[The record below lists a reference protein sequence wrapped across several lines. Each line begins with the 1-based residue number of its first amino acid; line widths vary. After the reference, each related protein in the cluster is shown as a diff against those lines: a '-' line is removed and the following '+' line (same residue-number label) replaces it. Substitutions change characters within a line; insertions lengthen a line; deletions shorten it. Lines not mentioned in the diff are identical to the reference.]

1 MPEDF
6 VTGDRRPL
14 TTVLAANLISITG
27 NCLTYMGVPWFVLQ
41 STGSAAKVGIVTF
54 CTLLP
59 AVLAALVGGP
69 VIDRIGRR
77 RVSVASDLACGV
89 AVAAIPL
96 LQFVGVLRFWMLCV
110 LMAVTGLFR
119 SPGETARGVLLPTL
133 AERAK
138 MPLPRAAGL
147 YDGAAR
153 CAALTGSA
161 LGGVLI
167 AVIGAENVLLV
178 DAATFAVSA
187 PLFACGVRG
196 LPEAQAQR
204 QVEATS
210 LRAYPRELAE
220 GYRFLAATPL
230 LLGLCLMTLVTRGLD
245 QGWSAVLLPVDARV
259 ELDGSIDLGLLNAAF
274 GVCALAGALVFG
286 AVGSRFRRWPVFTIA
301 FLVGGLPRFV
311 VAAFTDTF
319 APLAVIM
326 AVEGLAF
333 GVLNPIMAT
342 VTYETVPE
350 ELRSRV
356 LSATTASVQLVTPM
370 GGLVAGFLVDSA
382 GLPCTLLT
390 VGGVY
395 LLATFCPL
403 IFPVWRQMDST
414 GSPHDGAEG
423 SPPRV
428 SGRSGCSHGDGSFGA
443 AHKQTSVPPVASS
456 DGGPCLLR

>member
-1 MPEDF
+1 
-6 VTGDRRPL
+6 
-14 TTVLAANLISITG
+14 
-27 NCLTYMGVPWFVLQ
+27 MGVPWFVLQ
-41 STGSAAKVGIVTF
+41 STGSAAKAGIVAF

-59 AVLAALVGGP
+59 AVLAALVTGP

-77 RVSVASDLACGV
+77 RVSVASDLACGI

-96 LQFVGVLRFWMLCV
+96 LHFAGVLHFWMLCV
-110 LMAVTGLFR
+110 LMAITGLFR
-119 SPGETARGVLLPTL
+119 APGETARGVLLPTL
-133 AERAK
+133 AERAGI
-138 MPLPRAAGL
+138 PLTRAAGL

-153 CAALTGSA
+153 CAALTGAA

-167 AVIGAENVLLV
+167 AVLGAENVLWV

-187 PLFACGVRG
+187 PLFAFGVRD

-204 QVEATS
+204 RVEPTS
-210 LRAYPRELAE
+210 LHAYRRELAE

-230 LLGLCLMTLVTRGLD
+230 LLSLCLMTLVTRGLD

-286 AVGSRFRRWPVFTIA
+286 AVGSHFRRWPVFTIA
-301 FLVGGLPRFV
+301 FLIGGLPRFV

-342 VTYETVPE
+342 VTYEKVPE

-370 GGLVAGFLVDSA
+370 GGLAAGFLVDSA
-382 GLPCTLLT
+382 GLPCALLMA
-390 VGGVY
+390 GGVY
-395 LLATFCPL
+395 LLATLCPL
-403 IFPVWRQMDST
+403 IFPVWRQMDGT
-414 GSPHDGAEG
+414 DSPHDRAEG
-423 SPPRV
+423 SPPRA
-428 SGRSGCSHGDGSFGA
+428 SGS
-443 AHKQTSVPPVASS
+443 KQV
-456 DGGPCLLR
+456 

>member
-1 MPEDF
+1 MPEDSL
-6 VTGDRRPL
+6 TGDRRPL

-41 STGSAAKVGIVTF
+41 STGSAAKVGVVAF

-59 AVLAALVGGP
+59 VVLAALVGGP

-77 RVSVASDLACGV
+77 RVSVASDLACGI

-96 LQFVGVLRFWMLCV
+96 LQFAGILQFWMLCV
-110 LMAVTGLFR
+110 LMAMTGLFR
-119 SPGETARGVLLPTL
+119 SPGETARGVLLPSL
-133 AERAK
+133 AERAG
-138 MPLPRAAGL
+138 MPLARAAGL

-161 LGGVLI
+161 LAGVLI
-167 AVIGAENVLLV
+167 AVFGAGNVLLV
-178 DAATFAVSA
+178 DAATFAVAA
-187 PLFACGVRG
+187 PLFAFGVRG

-204 QVEATS
+204 QIE
-210 LRAYPRELAE
+210 RASWRVYRRELAE
-220 GYRFLAATPL
+220 GYRFMAAAPL

-245 QGWSAVLLPVDARV
+245 QGWSAVLLPVHARE
-259 ELDGSIDLGLLNAAF
+259 ELGGSIDLGLLNAAF
-274 GVCALAGALVFG
+274 GVCALTGALVYG
-286 AVGSRFRRWPVFTIA
+286 AVGSRFRRWLVFTIA
-301 FLVGGLPRFV
+301 FLVVGLPRFV
-311 VAAFTDTF
+311 VAAFTDAF

-326 AVEGLAF
+326 AVEGLAC

-356 LSATTASVQLVTPM
+356 LSATTAAVQLATPL
-370 GGLVAGFLVDSA
+370 GGLAAGVLVDSA
-382 GLPCTLLT
+382 GLPATLLT

-395 LLATFCPL
+395 LLATLCPL

-414 GSPHDGAEG
+414 GSPQHRTEG
-423 SPPRV
+423 SPLP
-428 SGRSGCSHGDGSFGA
+428 GPGA
-443 AHKQTSVPPVASS
+443 KQV
-456 DGGPCLLR
+456 

>member
-6 VTGDRRPL
+6 LTGDRRPL
-14 TTVLAANLISITG
+14 TTVLGANLVSITG
-27 NCLTYMGVPWFVLQ
+27 DCLTYMGVPWFVLQ
-41 STGSAAKVGIVTF
+41 STGSAAKAGIVAF

-59 AVLAALVGGP
+59 VVLAALVGGP

-96 LQFVGVLRFWMLCV
+96 LQFADILHFWMLCA
-110 LMAVTGLFR
+110 LMAMTGLFR
-119 SPGETARGVLLPTL
+119 SPGETARSVLLPTL
-133 AERAK
+133 AERAG
-138 MPLPRAAGL
+138 MPLTRAAGL

-167 AVIGAENVLLV
+167 GVLGAENVLLV

-187 PLFACGVRG
+187 PLFAFGVRG
-196 LPEAQAQR
+196 LPEAQAR
-204 QVEATS
+204 RRVEPAS
-210 LRAYPRELAE
+210 LRAYRRELAE
-220 GYRFLAATPL
+220 GYRFVAVTPL

-245 QGWSAVLLPVDARV
+245 QGWSAVLLPVHARE

-274 GVCALAGALVFG
+274 GICALTGALVYG
-286 AVGSRFRRWPVFTIA
+286 AVGSRFRRWPVFTVA
-301 FLVGGLPRFV
+301 FLIVGLPRFV

-326 AVEGLAF
+326 AVEGLAC

-350 ELRSRV
+350 ALRSRV
-356 LSATTASVQLVTPM
+356 LSATTASVQLVTPL
-370 GGLVAGFLVDSA
+370 GGLAVGFLVDSV
-382 GLPCTLLT
+382 GPPSTLLT
-390 VGGVY
+390 IGGVY
-395 LLATFCPL
+395 LLATLCPV
-403 IFPVWRQMDST
+403 IFPAWRHMDST
-414 GSPHDGAEG
+414 ATRWEVADGLAT
-423 SPPRV
+423 V
-428 SGRSGCSHGDGSFGA
+428 
-443 AHKQTSVPPVASS
+443 Q
-456 DGGPCLLR
+456 

>member
-6 VTGDRRPL
+6 LAGDRRPL
-14 TTVLAANLISITG
+14 TAVLAANLVSITG
-27 NCLTYMGVPWFVLQ
+27 NCLTYMGVPWSVLQ
-41 STGSAAKVGIVTF
+41 STGSAAKVGIVAF

-59 AVLAALVGGP
+59 VVLAALVGGP

-96 LQFVGVLRFWMLCV
+96 LQFAGILHFWTLCV
-110 LMAVTGLFR
+110 LMAMTGLCR

-133 AERAK
+133 AERAG
-138 MPLPRAAGL
+138 MPLTRAAGL

-167 AVIGAENVLLV
+167 AGLGAENVLLI
-178 DAATFAVSA
+178 DAATFAVAA
-187 PLFACGVRG
+187 PLFAFGVRG

-204 QVEATS
+204 RVGPAS
-210 LRAYPRELAE
+210 LLAYRRELAE
-220 GYRFLAATPL
+220 GYRFVAATPL

-245 QGWSAVLLPVDARV
+245 QGWSAVLLPVDARG

-274 GVCALAGALVFG
+274 GVCALAGALVYG
-286 AVGSRFRRWPVFTIA
+286 VVGGRFRRWPVFTIA
-301 FLVGGLPRFV
+301 FLIVGLPRFV

-319 APLAVIM
+319 APLAAIM
-326 AVEGLAF
+326 AVEGLAC

-356 LSATTASVQLVTPM
+356 LSATTASLQLVTPL
-370 GGLVAGFLVDSA
+370 GGLAAGFLVDSV
-382 GLPCTLLT
+382 GLPSTLIT

-395 LLATFCPL
+395 LLATLCPV
-403 IFPVWRQMDST
+403 IFPAWRQMDST
-414 GSPHDGAEG
+414 ALPTTGERAL
-423 SPPRV
+423 PRP
-428 SGRSGCSHGDGSFGA
+428 RRC
-443 AHKQTSVPPVASS
+443 
-456 DGGPCLLR
+456 C

>member
-6 VTGDRRPL
+6 LTADRRPL
-14 TTVLAANLISITG
+14 AAALAANLVSIAG

-41 STGSAAKVGIVTF
+41 STGNAAKAGIVAF

-59 AVLAALVGGP
+59 VVLAAFVSGP
-69 VIDRIGRR
+69 VIDRMGRR
-77 RVSVASDLACGV
+77 RVSVASDLAWGV

-96 LQFVGVLRFWMLCV
+96 LQFAGILQFWMLCV
-110 LMAVTGLFR
+110 LMAMTGLFR
-119 SPGETARGVLLPTL
+119 APGETARGVLLPTL
-133 AERAK
+133 AARAG

-167 AVIGAENVLLV
+167 AVLGAENVLLV
-178 DAATFAVSA
+178 DAATFAVAA
-187 PLFACGVRG
+187 PLFAFGVRG
-196 LPEAQAQR
+196 LPEAQPLR
-204 QVEATS
+204 QVEPAS
-210 LRAYPRELAE
+210 LRAYRRELAD
-220 GYRFLAATPL
+220 GYRFLAGTPL

-259 ELDGSIDLGLLNAAF
+259 ELDGAIDLGLLNAAF
-274 GVCALAGALVFG
+274 GICALMGALVYG
-286 AVGSRFRRWPVFTIA
+286 AVASRFRRWPVFTIA
-301 FLVGGLPRFV
+301 FLIGGLPRFV

-356 LSATTASVQLVTPM
+356 LSATTAAVQLITPL
-370 GGLVAGFLVDSA
+370 GGLAAGFLVDAA
-382 GLPCTLLT
+382 GLPCALLT
-390 VGGVY
+390 IGGVY
-395 LLATFCPL
+395 LLATLCPV
-403 IFPVWRQMDST
+403 IFPAWRKMDST
-414 GSPHDGAEG
+414 GSPHDRTEG
-423 SPPRV
+423 SLP
-428 SGRSGCSHGDGSFGA
+428 
-443 AHKQTSVPPVASS
+443 QSS
-456 DGGPCLLR
+456 KAKRM